1 MMFLFQQ
8 CRYADASTKFL
19 RYVATASDF
28 RPRVVTITLLLLC
41 LLSLHMSVA
50 QAQDGWIS
58 VGASPDTQ
66 AQLVAAVDSTTCFL
80 LYDIGVHKIPGH
92 PGYVTRDG
100 GLSWE
105 KFADSLVSMDCQDFN
120 LLTRLDAVR
129 VGNAGWIRLLQSAD
143 TGRTWT
149 EMRTLPISTLV
160 GNDSIQRLTVLSSDA
175 DRACICVGSMVV
187 SRIYEIAR
195 DGGILEVYQL
205 PVNIDR
211 CFRVGNAIIG
221 WGAQKIIASTN
232 FGLSWDT
239 LLENPSIY
247 DVRPGKDATLWAS
260 MCVSK
265 DETDFQLVRSDDRG
279 MSWRNVPVP
288 GKGYFRVRIKP
299 HIYPP
304 IADGQFLWIRTEHE
318 WYARNS
324 DDTWDALA
332 NFPQELHNPFKY
344 QWISR
349 CSDGSSWTTA
359 LYLKDIYRS
368 ANPPQRTQQ
377 LDVKDLSSYRQKRAN
392 VIIPHIGWE
401 AWQEAI
407 VERMDEHGPFVEI
420 GRVHAPEYLFTDES
434 TNAAGP
440 FRYRVTFPALSG
452 KYHQLESSPVLLN
465 RDSVLILDL
474 LEYLLIP
481 QGKRLEYNN
490 GWVSACTF
498 DSTTRTYR
506 YTRHTSGQTEDVWLR
521 SSHPDLLLE
530 EYGLTV
536 YGILNGGW
544 DHRSD
549 AGEWQKDQRF
559 ILTQQSAAGIPDTI
573 TIGARVSAHA
583 ASGFVWITLV
593 RHVGIAEIY
602 VEWRSLSGQ
611 SSVTHIELVR
621 VLDATLVTQLPMDVA
636 LKAPYPNP
644 VSNVLHIP
652 VQLSRPCFLEVT
664 IHDMLGRK
672 QSTIAYGTYVAGIHE
687 YFYDASR
694 LLPGTYFLCL
704 RSGSRVAY
712 QMFIR

>member
-1 MMFLFQQ
+1 MIFLFQQ
-8 CRYADASTKFL
+8 CRYADVGIALL
-19 RYVATASDF
+19 RRVTLKSDF
-28 RPRVVTITLLLLC
+28 RSRVVTMTLSLVC
-41 LLSLHMSVA
+41 LLSIHRSVA

-80 LYDIGVHKIPGH
+80 LYDIGAHKIPGH

-129 VGNAGWIRLLQSAD
+129 VGDAAWLRLLQSAD
-143 TGRTWT
+143 TGRTWI
-149 EMRTLPISTLV
+149 EMRTLPISILV
-160 GNDSIQRLTVLSSDA
+160 DRDSIQRLTVLSSDA
-175 DRACICVGSMVV
+175 DRACISVG
-187 SRIYEIAR
+187 SRIYDIALN
-195 DGGILEVYQL
+195 GWIPEVYQL
-205 PVNIDR
+205 PVNAER
-211 CFRVGNAIIG
+211 CFRVGNAIIV
-221 WGAQKIIASTN
+221 WGAQKIITSTD
-232 FGLSWDT
+232 FGFSWET
-239 LLENPSIY
+239 VLENPSIY
-247 DVRPGKDATLWAS
+247 DVRPGKDATLWAA

-265 DETDFQLVRSDDRG
+265 DETDFQIVRSDDRG
-279 MSWRNVPVP
+279 RSWRNVPVP
-288 GKGYFRVRIKP
+288 GKGYFSVRVKSY
-299 HIYPP
+299 IYPP
-304 IADGQFLWIRTEHE
+304 IAEGQFLWIRTEHE
-318 WYARNS
+318 WYALNA
-324 DDTWDALA
+324 DDTWDALVNCA
-332 NFPQELHNPFKY
+332 QELHNPFTY
-344 QWISR
+344 QWIAR

-359 LYLKDIYRS
+359 MYLKDIYRS

-377 LDVKDLSSYRQKRAN
+377 LAVKDLSSYGQKRAN

-420 GRVHAPEYLFTDES
+420 GRVHSPEYLFTDES

-440 FRYRVTFPALSG
+440 FRYRVTFPVLSG

-465 RDSVLILDL
+465 RDTVLILDL
-474 LEYLLIP
+474 LEYLVIP
-481 QGKRLEYNN
+481 PGKKLEYNN
-490 GWVSACTF
+490 GWVDSCTF

-506 YTRHTSGQTEDVWLR
+506 YSRPTWDQTDDIWLR

-544 DHRSD
+544 NHQSD
-549 AGEWQKDQRF
+549 AGEWQKGQRF

-583 ASGFVWITLV
+583 ASGFVELTLV
-593 RHVGIAEIY
+593 RHVGIVEIY

-611 SSVTHIELVR
+611 TSYTHIVLIR
-621 VLDATLVTQLPMDVA
+621 VLDATSVTQLPTDVA
-636 LKAPYPNP
+636 LKTPYPNP
-644 VSNVLHIP
+644 VRNVLHIP
-652 VQLSRPCFLEVT
+652 VQLSEPGVLELT
-664 IHDMLGRK
+664 INDVLGRTL
-672 QSTIAYGTYVAGIHE
+672 STIASGAYAAGNHQ
-687 YFYDASR
+687 YLYDASR
-694 LLPGTYFLCL
+694 LLRGTYFLRL
-704 RSGSRVAY
+704 RSGSRVDY